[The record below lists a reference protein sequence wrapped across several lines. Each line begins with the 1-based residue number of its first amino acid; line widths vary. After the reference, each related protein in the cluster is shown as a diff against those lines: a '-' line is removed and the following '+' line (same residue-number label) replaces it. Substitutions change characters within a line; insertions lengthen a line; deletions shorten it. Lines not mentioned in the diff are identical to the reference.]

1 MDRQNTEKTIA
12 GYLKPVLGFTL
23 KRCKTIQD
31 AEDLSQEIVLR
42 AFRALLEKDNI
53 ADMDRFIWTVARNAL
68 ANYYRDFAR
77 SVIGVPLEEIA
88 ELPDVSAPGAE
99 ADDTGEALERLQYEI
114 AYLSK
119 LQRRIVIAY
128 YYENRK
134 QTEIASELGIS
145 LGTVKWH
152 LFEARKKLKRGMDM
166 IRKSSELKFNP
177 IHFERYGFIGSVGE
191 NGFHQDLLRSVLSQ
205 NILYS
210 VWQEGKNVSEIADEL
225 GVSPVYV
232 ESEAEYLEENGFL
245 LRQGTRYLCNIL
257 IEEPA
262 DEFCRMQEELYQ
274 KAAGLF
280 ANELY
285 EELSRSELLENGSI
299 TGGGLDEAAGEQ
311 GKPDKN
317 FILWTLVPYIAAFSG
332 EEKKG
337 ISLEEVAVVRPD
349 GGINICI
356 ASVRRPA
363 IRLPMYAESMEHFSG
378 PCWNGLSGGITLW
391 VIDSEWSERRIT
403 EGYQRTVRRDL
414 SLLERYFD
422 GEFLSKEEY
431 AYLVEQGYL
440 KIKKGV
446 GEECRAVLQ
455 VLCIREEAVR
465 EQLLTIGRRIRERH
479 QAEFAAWKE
488 SYCNALLSETPKH
501 LQKMQ
506 SYQLQSVFGSD
517 GWFILHCMKA
527 LVNQGKLK
535 VPEEEQKRSL
545 TTLLLFSRKQEN
557 NQK

>member
-1 MDRQNTEKTIA
+1 MDRQNAEKTIA

-42 AFRALLEKDNI
+42 AFRALLGRDDI
-53 ADMDRFIWTVARNAL
+53 ADMDRFIWTVAHNAL
-68 ANYYRDFAR
+68 ANYYRDSAR

-88 ELPDVSAPGAE
+88 ELPDASAPE
-99 ADDTGEALERLQYEI
+99 ADDSGEALERLQYEI

-145 LGTVKWH
+145 PGTVKWH

-177 IHFERYGFIGSVGE
+177 IHFERYGFAGSVGK
-191 NGFHQDLLRSVLSQ
+191 NGFCREILRSALSQ

-210 VWQEGKNVSEIADEL
+210 VW
-225 GVSPVYV
+225 
-232 ESEAEYLEENGFL
+232 
-245 LRQGTRYLCNIL
+245 
-257 IEEPA
+257 
-262 DEFCRMQEELYQ
+262 QEELYQ

-285 EELSRSELLENGSI
+285 EELLRSELLENGSI
-299 TGGGLDEAAGEQ
+299 LGGGLDETAENK
-311 GKPDKN
+311 GKPDRN
-317 FILWTLVPYIAAFSG
+317 FILWTLVPYIAACSD
-332 EEKKG
+332 EEKKR
-337 ISLEEVAVVRPD
+337 ISFEEVASLRPD
-349 GGINICI
+349 GGINICS
-356 ASVRRPA
+356 ASVRRTEVGP
-363 IRLPMYAESMEHFSG
+363 PMYAESMEQFCG
-378 PCWNGLSGGITLW
+378 PCWNGLSDRITLW
-391 VIDSEWSERRIT
+391 IIDSEWSERRIT
-403 EGYQRTVRRDL
+403 ESYQEIAQRDL
-414 SLLERYFD
+414 SLLERHFD

-431 AYLVEQGYL
+431 AYLAEQGYL
-440 KIKKGV
+440 EIRKGA
-446 GEECRAVLQ
+446 GEECRAV
-455 VLCIREEAVR
+455 
-465 EQLLTIGRRIRERH
+465 
-479 QAEFAAWKE
+479 
-488 SYCNALLSETPKH
+488 LSETPKH

-506 SYQLQSVFGSD
+506 SYQLQGILGSD

-545 TTLLLFSRKQEN
+545 TTLLIFHGEQKN
-557 NQK
+557 N

>member
-1 MDRQNTEKTIA
+1 MDRKNAEKTIA

-42 AFRALLEKDNI
+42 AFRALLGRDDI
-53 ADMDRFIWTVARNAL
+53 ADMDRFIWTVAHNAL
-68 ANYYRDFAR
+68 ANYYRDSAR

-88 ELPDVSAPGAE
+88 ELPDASAPE
-99 ADDTGEALERLQYEI
+99 ADDRGEALERLQYEI

-145 LGTVKWH
+145 PGTVKWH

-177 IHFERYGFIGSVGE
+177 IHFERYGFAGSVGK
-191 NGFHQDLLRSVLSQ
+191 NGFCREILRSALSQ

-210 VWQEGKNVSEIADEL
+210 VWQEGKTISEIADEL

-245 LRQGTRYLCNIL
+245 LRQGVRYLCNIL
-257 IEEPA
+257 IEEPSE
-262 DEFCRMQEELYQ
+262 EFCRMQEELYQ

-285 EELSRSELLENGSI
+285 EELLRSELLENGSI
-299 TGGGLDEAAGEQ
+299 LGGGLDETAENK
-311 GKPDKN
+311 GKPDRN
-317 FILWTLVPYIAAFSG
+317 FILWTLVPYIAACSD
-332 EEKKG
+332 EEKKR
-337 ISLEEVAVVRPD
+337 ISFEEVASLRPD
-349 GGINICI
+349 GGINICS
-356 ASVRRPA
+356 ASVRRTEVGP
-363 IRLPMYAESMEHFSG
+363 PMYAESMEQFCG
-378 PCWNGLSGGITLW
+378 PCWNGLSDRITLW
-391 VIDSEWSERRIT
+391 IIDSEWSERRIT
-403 EGYQRTVRRDL
+403 ESYQEIAQRDL
-414 SLLERYFD
+414 SLLERHFD

-431 AYLVEQGYL
+431 AYLAEQGYL
-440 KIKKGV
+440 EIRKGA

-455 VLCIREEAVR
+455 ALCIRDEAVK
-465 EQLLTIGRRIRERH
+465 EQLLSIGRRIRERH
-479 QAEFAAWKE
+479 RKEFEAWKE
-488 SYCNALLSETPKH
+488 TYCRAVLSETPKH

-506 SYQLQSVFGSD
+506 SYQLQGILGSD

-545 TTLLLFSRKQEN
+545 TTLLIFHGEQKN
-557 NQK
+557 N

>member
-1 MDRQNTEKTIA
+1 MDRKNAEKTIA

-42 AFRALLEKDNI
+42 AFRALLGRDDI
-53 ADMDRFIWTVARNAL
+53 ADMDRFIWTVAHNAL
-68 ANYYRDFAR
+68 ANYYRDSAR

-88 ELPDVSAPGAE
+88 ELPDASAPE
-99 ADDTGEALERLQYEI
+99 ADDSGEALARLQYEI

-145 LGTVKWH
+145 PGTVKWH

-177 IHFERYGFIGSVGE
+177 IHFERYGFAGSVGK
-191 NGFHQDLLRSVLSQ
+191 NGFCREILRSALSQ

-210 VWQEGKNVSEIADEL
+210 VW
-225 GVSPVYV
+225 
-232 ESEAEYLEENGFL
+232 
-245 LRQGTRYLCNIL
+245 
-257 IEEPA
+257 
-262 DEFCRMQEELYQ
+262 QEELYQ

-285 EELSRSELLENGSI
+285 EELLRSELLENGSI
-299 TGGGLDEAAGEQ
+299 LGGGLDETAENK
-311 GKPDKN
+311 GKPDRN
-317 FILWTLVPYIAAFSG
+317 FILWTLVPYIAACSD
-332 EEKKG
+332 EEKKR
-337 ISLEEVAVVRPD
+337 ISFEEVASLRPD
-349 GGINICI
+349 GGINICS
-356 ASVRRPA
+356 ASVRRTEVGP
-363 IRLPMYAESMEHFSG
+363 PMYAESMEQFCG
-378 PCWNGLSGGITLW
+378 PCWNGLSDRITLW
-391 VIDSEWSERRIT
+391 IIDSEWSERRIT
-403 EGYQRTVRRDL
+403 ESYQEIAQRDL
-414 SLLERYFD
+414 SLLERHFD

-431 AYLVEQGYL
+431 AYLAEQGYL
-440 KIKKGV
+440 EIRKGA

-455 VLCIREEAVR
+455 ALCIRDEAVK
-465 EQLLTIGRRIRERH
+465 EQLLSIGRRIRERH
-479 QAEFAAWKE
+479 RKEFEAWKE
-488 SYCNALLSETPKH
+488 TYCRAVLSETPKH

-506 SYQLQSVFGSD
+506 SYQLQGILGSD

-545 TTLLLFSRKQEN
+545 TTLLIFHGEQKN
-557 NQK
+557 N